1 MSKIVVSVPPVAFPV
16 EGQGEVGL
24 DELVRR
30 EVGLAELGTDLA
42 GPLEAVALL
51 VGHGAA
57 VFTGS

>member
-1 MSKIVVSVPPVAFPV
+1 VSKVVVSVPPVAFSV
-16 EGQGEVGL
+16 KGQGEVRL
-24 DELVRR
+24 DELIRR

-57 VFTGS
+57 VFAGS